1 MAEVEPPTSQMA
13 EVEPKKEDS
22 TDKAPTDQNAM
33 SEMLNKI
40 GKCALRHDEML
51 VLRNAAAAD
60 FAAEA
65 ATKHAAEAA
74 EPG

>member
-1 MAEVEPPTSQMA
+1 MA
-13 EVEPKKEDS
+13 EVEPKKEDC

-60 FAAEA
+60 IAAEIGRA
-65 ATKHAAEAA
+65 HV
-74 EPG
+74 